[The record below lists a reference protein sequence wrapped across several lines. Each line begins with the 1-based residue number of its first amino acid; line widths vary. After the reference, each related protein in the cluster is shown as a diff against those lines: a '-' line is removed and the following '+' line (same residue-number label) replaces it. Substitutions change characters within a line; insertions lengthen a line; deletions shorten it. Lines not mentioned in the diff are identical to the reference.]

1 MESRNISRESSP
13 DRKESPTNPEEKPMP
28 DEPLIGETDPNN
40 TSQEKVTFP
49 TVDPNGLQAT
59 GTGAAAAGL
68 VLATSG
74 ASGVSQAGITAGV
87 THLLAAAL
95 AGTGTGPGV
104 PGALTLGLA
113 LVALGVVLN
122 FVSLALRFKEKEKN
136 KGRRSAPA
144 A

>member
-1 MESRNISRESSP
+1 M
-13 DRKESPTNPEEKPMP
+13 PEPP
-28 DEPLIGETDPNN
+28 PIDETDPDK
-40 TSQEKVTFP
+40 TSQDPVWFP

-59 GTGAAAAGL
+59 GTGAAAVGL
-68 VLATSG
+68 ALATSG
-74 ASGVSQAGITAGV
+74 ASGVSQAGMTAGV
-87 THLLAAAL
+87 THLLASAL

-122 FVSLALRFKEKEKN
+122 FISLALHYKEKARK
-136 KGRRSAPA
+136 SAPA